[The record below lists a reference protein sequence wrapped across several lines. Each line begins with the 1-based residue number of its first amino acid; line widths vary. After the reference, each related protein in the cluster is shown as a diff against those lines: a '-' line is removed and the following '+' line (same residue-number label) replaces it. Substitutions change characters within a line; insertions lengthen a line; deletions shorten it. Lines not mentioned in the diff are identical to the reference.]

1 LEQFTLARSAS
12 LAYRTCAQPP
22 WHRLTVFAD
31 KRPLMIPHDI
41 VLTPYLFRGRFECAP
56 DEFEVREGY
65 SNMSSF

>member
-1 LEQFTLARSAS
+1 
-12 LAYRTCAQPP
+12 
-22 WHRLTVFAD
+22 VFAD